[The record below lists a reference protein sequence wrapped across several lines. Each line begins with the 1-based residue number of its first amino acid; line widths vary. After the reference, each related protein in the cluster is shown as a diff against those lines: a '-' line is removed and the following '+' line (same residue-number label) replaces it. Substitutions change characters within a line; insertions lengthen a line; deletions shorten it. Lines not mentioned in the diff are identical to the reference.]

1 MDPLR
6 AGGAVVAL
14 TVGVAA
20 YRARAWVDRLLAAL
34 REQTLDPDL
43 FEVLFIVN
51 GPDDGTA
58 AYVTERALSEAF
70 DLRVIQFAEGSNSK
84 ARNLGMWAARGDY
97 LVWVDSDDS
106 VSPNFLE
113 ALLAHAEPGN
123 VVLSAFAEVPEKS
136 LDGVRNFDNYISR
149 GVLKWAG
156 RRGTLR
162 GIRVAGS
169 YDSGKLIST
178 DIARTCSYR
187 ADLRTGQD
195 VLYWTQV
202 LIQNDLDIAV
212 PPLGEMPIYVRTVR
226 EGSASRTLDQRFAED
241 RLSCVG
247 ALESLRA
254 DHPGW
259 RGVLTGMQRA
269 QTTVLGTWLRG
280 YVDKRSEML
289 ARIEE
294 QSPDLGGKAILN
306 HELADTLVASYA
318 FPPSADVSGLVVAK
332 RMLLAGK
339 PYDVIQNSMENAR
352 PDDPLSLKLIEP
364 DVGTR
369 IVVHESPSWSRV
381 RGIERYATRGLDA
394 LSVRH
399 SKRGSYKNLY
409 SRSMWAASHVLG
421 AAYKIRYPQV
431 HWVAEF
437 SDPLLLDI
445 SGDKRI
451 RNLPKSPLVQS
462 ITQAARARGFSV
474 PDSNLWEWVEA
485 FTYALADEVTFT
497 NPLQRELMRTCV
509 TDPDLVTRLDEVSRI
524 DPHPVLP
531 SSFYSLVD
539 SNYHLEPGKIHL
551 GYFGIFYVSRGPGDI
566 FQAFQKLSARTQS
579 KFMLHI
585 FTNQPDDTLRVV
597 RAAGVAHCVKVNS
610 YVPYFE
616 FLNLASRLDWLVVAD
631 ARAKAVHGV
640 NPYIP
645 SKYSDYKGSGSKIW
659 ALYEA
664 GSMLSVSQADAH
676 TELGDV
682 DAAVSFLEELAS

>member
-1 MDPLR
+1 M
-6 AGGAVVAL
+6 VAL

-20 YRARAWVDRLLAAL
+20 YRAREWVDRLLAAL
-34 REQTLDPDL
+34 RAQTLDPDQ
-43 FEVLFIVN
+43 FEVLFVVN

-58 AYVTERALSEAF
+58 DYLLECAAREAF

-106 VSPNFLE
+106 VSPNLLE
-113 ALLAHAEPGN
+113 VLLAHAEPGN
-123 VVLSAFAEVPEKS
+123 VVLATFAEVSETNLNGIK
-136 LDGVRNFDNYISR
+136 DFDNYISR

-178 DIARTCSYR
+178 EVARTCSYR
-187 ADLRTGQD
+187 ADLKTGQD

-202 LIQNDLDIAV
+202 FVENDLDVVV
-212 PPLGEMPIYVRTVR
+212 PPLNEMPVYIRTVR
-226 EGSASRTLDQRFAED
+226 EGSASRTLDEKFAED
-241 RLSCVG
+241 RLACVA
-247 ALESLRA
+247 ALESLRVT
-254 DHPGW
+254 HSGW
-259 RGVLTGMQRA
+259 RGVLTSVQKA
-269 QTTVLGTWLRG
+269 QTTVLGSWLRQH
-280 YVDKRSEML
+280 VDQRSEML
-289 ARIEE
+289 ARVEE
-294 QSPDLGGKAILN
+294 TAPELDGKAILN

-339 PYDVIQNSMENAR
+339 PYDVVQNSMEDAR

-364 DVGTR
+364 DVGAR
-369 IVVHESPSWSRV
+369 IVVHEPPSWSRV
-381 RGIERYATRGLDA
+381 RGIERYAVDGLEA

-399 SKRGSYKNLY
+399 RKRGPYKNLY

-421 AAYKIRYPQV
+421 AAYKVRYPQV

-445 SGDKRI
+445 SGDVRM
-451 RNLPKSPLVQS
+451 RRLPQSPLVQS
-462 ITQAARARGFSV
+462 ITQAARARGFEV

-485 FTYALADEVTFT
+485 STYALADEVTFT
-497 NPLQRELMRTCV
+497 NPLQRELMRSHV
-509 TDPDLVTRLDEVSRI
+509 TDHDLVARLDEVSRI

-531 SSFYSLVD
+531 SRFYSLVD
-539 SNYHLEPGKIHL
+539 SSYYLEPDKIHL

-566 FQAFQKLSARTQS
+566 FQAFQKLPTRIQS
-579 KFMLHI
+579 KFKLHI
-585 FTNQPDDTLRVV
+585 FTNQPTDTARVV
-597 RAAGVAHCVKVNS
+597 RAAGVAHCVKVNP

-631 ARAKAVHGV
+631 ARAKEAHGV